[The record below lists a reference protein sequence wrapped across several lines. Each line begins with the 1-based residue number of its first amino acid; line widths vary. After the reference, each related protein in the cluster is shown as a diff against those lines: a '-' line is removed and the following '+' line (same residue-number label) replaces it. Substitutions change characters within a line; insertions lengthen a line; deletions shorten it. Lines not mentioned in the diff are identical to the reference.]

1 MTEGGVRG
9 AGRVVRR
16 ALGWS
21 LTMADVLRLIRADAH
36 PVCLSGDWAGGFDV
50 VASEPV
56 AVRTG
61 TGTAEDVL
69 DAPFP
74 VGSSDGSA
82 VGGSFEGG
90 RMCSFGGGWIGYL
103 GYAATGEALPPRPGH
118 RLPTL
123 WFGFYDHVLVRDRV
137 TGEWVFEALWSE
149 ERGREIERRFAELV
163 RRAEAVP
170 PARAY
175 TFSPFRLLPGG
186 DEHREAVRGAVEYI
200 HQGDIFQANIC
211 LRAEAGFAG
220 DPLDAFCLAA
230 DGLRPPYAAFIGVS
244 DPGDTGFSG
253 DTGDTGTAGRSGSA
267 GVRAAVASL
276 SPELFLRREAG
287 AGRAVVAKPV
297 KGTAP
302 RSGDAAEA
310 AAQRAGLLASA
321 KNRAENVMIVD
332 LLRNDL
338 ARVCVPGSVTVPVLL
353 GAEPHPG
360 VWHLVSTV
368 EGVLAPGRSDGDLI
382 RATFPPGSV
391 TGAPKVRA
399 LEIIDELESTA
410 REVYTGAVG
419 YRSPVAGLEL
429 NVAIRTFEFAEG
441 RSWLG
446 AGGGIVADS
455 RPDDEFAEAILKAR
469 PLLAAIGATL
479 GTGSIVPDSPGMVAE
494 SDAVGS
500 PGMVAESDAVGSPST
515 VAGPDPFGSQR
526 MTAMRHAVG
535 SAGTTAFP
543 DAATRPRPTAGVRT
557 ALRVSDGR
565 ARDLTAHLA
574 RLSASVLTLYGK
586 RLPAS
591 LPGSLREA
599 VARRPTGQL
608 HITVRPKGGPLQVTV
623 EVLPQSGTDTGPPAV
638 RLRPAVVPGG
648 IGEHAYADRRLL
660 ALLTA
665 RLNGAPDEQVLI
677 TDGTGELLETD
688 RANVFAVIDGVLLTP
703 PADGRL
709 LPGVTRAA
717 VLSAARGH
725 GVRTGLASLVLGDLA
740 YATEVFVTDS
750 LTGVTPVAAADGCPV
765 TWQPGPVTAA
775 LARAL
780 AAMATMPVAHCRA
793 ASPSTRPSVTQRT

>member
-1 MTEGGVRG
+1 MTEGGVPG

-21 LTMADVLRLIRADAH
+21 LTTADVLRLIRADAH

-56 AVRTG
+56 VVRTG
-61 TGTAEDVL
+61 TDSPEDVF

-74 VGSSDGSA
+74 VGSADGPA
-82 VGGSFEGG
+82 GVGSFEGQWVG
-90 RMCSFGGGWIGYL
+90 SGTFGGGWIGYL
-103 GYAATGEALPPRPGH
+103 GYAATGEALAPRPGH
-118 RLPTL
+118 RLPPL
-123 WFGFYDHVLVRDRV
+123 WFGFYDHVLVRDRA
-137 TGEWVFEALWSE
+137 TGQWAFEALWSD

-170 PARAY
+170 PARSY

-186 DEHREAVRGAVEYI
+186 DGHREAVRGAVEYI
-200 HQGDIFQANIC
+200 RQGDIFQANIC
-211 LRAEAGFAG
+211 LRAEAGFDG
-220 DPLDAFCLAA
+220 DPLDAFCHAA

-244 DPGDTGFSG
+244 DPGDPG
-253 DTGDTGTAGRSGSA
+253 DTGDTGTTGRSGSA
-267 GVRAAVASL
+267 GARAAVASL
-276 SPELFLRREAG
+276 SPELFLRREAGAGAG

-310 AAQRAGLLASA
+310 ASQRAGLLASA

-332 LLRNDL
+332 LMRNDL

-399 LEIIDELESTA
+399 LEIIDELETTA

-429 NVAIRTFEFAEG
+429 NVAIRTFEFASG

-479 GTGSIVPDSPGMVAE
+479 GAGPVVPDSTGAMAAGGAFGSPGLTAMRG
-494 SDAVGS
+494 AVGS
-500 PGMVAESDAVGSPST
+500 PG
-515 VAGPDPFGSQR
+515 
-526 MTAMRHAVG
+526 AMAAR
-535 SAGTTAFP
+535 
-543 DAATRPRPTAGVRT
+543 DAAMRPRPTAGVFT

-574 RLSASVLTLYGK
+574 RLSASVQTLYGK

-591 LPGSLREA
+591 LPDALREA
-599 VARRPTGQL
+599 VARRPTGL
-608 HITVRPKGGPLQVTV
+608 LRITVRPRGGPLQVTV
-623 EVLPQSGTDTGPPAV
+623 EVLPYAGTGTSPPAV
-638 RLRPAVVPGG
+638 RLRPTVVPGG
-648 IGEHAYADRRLL
+648 MGEHAYADRRLL

-665 RLNGAPDEQVLI
+665 RPNGAPDNHVLI
-677 TDGTGELLETD
+677 TDDTGELLETD

-750 LTGVTPVAAADGCPV
+750 LTGVTPVAAADGCPA
-765 TWQPGPVTAA
+765 TWQPGPVTTA

-780 AAMATMPVAHCRA
+780 AATATAPVAHCRA
-793 ASPSTRPSVTQRT
+793 ASPSTCPSVTQRT